1 MSDYIF
7 HRITLDPINVL
18 KTLSIKQIV
27 DVLEAADDAF
37 FNTSITLLSDDIYD
51 IVKDYLRKKDPKNA
65 YLKKVGAQ
73 VEFNKE
79 KLPYYLGS
87 LDKIRDNESEII
99 KWKKKYPGEY
109 IISEKLDGISCL
121 IDIDKGTTH
130 MYTRGDGFEGQNVT
144 HILPYINMPN
154 IKHEKIAVRGE
165 LIISKKNWATIS
177 DVGSNPRNVVAGA
190 IHSKTMNK
198 IILSKIDFIAYDVLY
213 PRMKLGDSLNLLDHS
228 VKHMVLQEKNFNFDT
243 LSKTLQDWR
252 STSIYD
258 IDGIVIQHNAV
269 HNLISGQNP
278 KYAFA
283 FKTIMTHEQVEV
295 IVTDV
300 EWNVSKHRYLK
311 PIVKFNEVHLGGVK
325 IKQATGFNAAFIE
338 KNKIGPGSRV
348 VIVRSGDVIPHIIS
362 VLSLSASGIPKM
374 PDDTYVWNDSHVDI
388 LLAGSEKNKEQDI
401 QIFTHF
407 MKTFDISG
415 VKEGTLKKMYDT
427 GYDSLNKIIHMSVE
441 DLLKIDGFKEKS
453 AGNVYEALQ
462 NLKNVSCDKLMVAS
476 NVFGRGFGDKKLQ
489 LIIAEY
495 PYIAV
500 DKKRALQLGVQD
512 IKKIKGIADISAKQ
526 FIEGLPKFYEFYESL
541 GIKCSNVS
549 TDAGTTSNKKLKD
562 IFEGKKVVFTGFRNK
577 DYEKIIQQNGGII
590 MSSISSNTHY
600 LIVKDANYDGN
611 KIEKAKELNVK
622 IMTKDEL
629 EEMIGK

>member
-228 VKHMVLQEKNFNFDT
+228 VKHMVLQEKDFNFDT

>member
-228 VKHMVLQEKNFNFDT
+228 VKHMVLQEKDFNFDT

-629 EEMIGK
+629 EELIGK

>member
-1 MSDYIF
+1 
-7 HRITLDPINVL
+7 L

-228 VKHMVLQEKNFNFDT
+228 VKHMVLQEKDFNFDT

>member
-1 MSDYIF
+1 
-7 HRITLDPINVL
+7 L

-228 VKHMVLQEKNFNFDT
+228 VKHMVLQEKDFNFDT

-622 IMTKDEL
+622 IMTKD
-629 EEMIGK
+629 